1 MSPFVS
7 FAGLVNHITSQ
18 KTASRDPNKSP
29 VVLLA
34 HPLEYLTL
42 PSQLLLCV
50 VQDCQFLQ
58 VVFEAAGISGCSC
71 QTSHNSLIFQVLLLR
86 NAAVGLEGILPL
98 PQGALWDLLIVGQF
112 DPCGIEML
120 SGTLR

>member
-1 MSPFVS
+1 MSPVVS

-42 PSQLLLCV
+42 PSQLVLCV
-50 VQDCQFLQ
+50 VQFLQ
-58 VVFEAAGISGCSC
+58 VLFEAAGISGCSC

-86 NAAVGLEGILPL
+86 NAAVGFEGILPL

-112 DPCGIEML
+112 DPCGIEVL